1 MYAPS
6 SPLAFKPVFNLESGR
21 RPISFPSASR
31 MTPRSQTSS
40 LSGTPDKRNTWA
52 GTPAGYSYASLA
64 DAGSPTSG
72 IRSRKEGAQHRQQQ
86 SERSFR
92 PPPSPSTSHLEDV
105 QEDDVDVQF
114 VNVDGSFGSAA
125 LDFRSQR
132 SARLPP
138 PDFLTATP
146 LKRTSTL
153 PLLSPSPIRSP
164 FTSPSSKFTSM
175 NSAARHPHSLVSLHH
190 TLQGALASKRYTA
203 SHLLALRFKEDGA
216 DAEGY
221 WEDVRSL
228 ISLLVTAFSG
238 GLDRLGEVVE
248 SVERVREEERRV
260 TPVQRTVSGEQD
272 GSKQKRRSTHMQT
285 SSFAPVAS
293 PFARFAVHVGA
304 IENCLD
310 DAKELLEGVVDVL
323 KEGESGATS
332 TIGGSGGSSTV
343 DGDIAVH
350 PALEAYERLRKELGV
365 ALRECERGREKLLEL
380 VKPPRHSD
388 FDSDSEN
395 DVEEEGSRMGDLPA
409 LGHDASDDSDKPPQS
424 PFDEVHELVDDSPPH
439 SSFKTREEMMD
450 FLGGVLEKVPV
461 GAEEVFEADLEE
473 NVRVVR
479 ERSRLSREERIR
491 LMKERRERKVDVS
504 ALSSIDSDKWGP
516 GGDVV
521 QELKDVIWKVGEK
534 RRKSG
539 QQPSASTGDADS

>member
-1 MYAPS
+1 M
-6 SPLAFKPVFNLESGR
+6 ESGR
-21 RPISFPSASR
+21 RPISFPAASR
-31 MTPRSQTSS
+31 MTPRSTHSS
-40 LSGTPDKRNTWA
+40 LPGTPDKRSTWA

-72 IRSRKEGAQHRQQQ
+72 IRSRKEAAQHRQQL
-86 SERSFR
+86 SERAIR
-92 PPPSPSTSHLEDV
+92 PPPSPATSHLEDV
-105 QEDDVDVQF
+105 QEDDDAQF

-125 LDFRSQR
+125 LEYRSQR
-132 SARLPP
+132 SARLPA

-164 FTSPSSKFTSM
+164 FTSPASKFTSM
-175 NSAARHPHSLVSLHH
+175 NSAARHPHSLASLQH

-260 TPVQRTVSGEQD
+260 TPVQRVASGEQD
-272 GSKQKRRSTHMQT
+272 GSKQKRRSTNMLT
-285 SSFAPVAS
+285 SSFVPVAS

-323 KEGESGATS
+323 KEGESTAS
-332 TIGGSGGSSTV
+332 TIGGSNGSSTV
-343 DGDIAVH
+343 DGDISVH

-388 FDSDSEN
+388 FDSDSEG

-439 SSFKTREEMMD
+439 TSFKTREEMME

-473 NVRVVR
+473 DVRVVR

-491 LMKERRERKVDVS
+491 LMKERRERKVDAS

-534 RRKSG
+534 RRKTG
-539 QQPSASTGDADS
+539 QQPSTGDADS